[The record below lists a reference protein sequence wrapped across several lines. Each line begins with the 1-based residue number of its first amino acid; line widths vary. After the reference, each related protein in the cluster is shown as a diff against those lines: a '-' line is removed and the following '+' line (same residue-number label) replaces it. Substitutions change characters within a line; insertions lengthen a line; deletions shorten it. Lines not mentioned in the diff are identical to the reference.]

1 MNQLFHQALVALP
14 VATEIPRGARLG
26 ALHQNVEEHLA
37 VAHAAVV
44 FPVGGFIGV
53 VVQVHDAELVYLSVL
68 HAAEAREVAF
78 SHIGSYA
85 LSNSTSPSSSV
96 SSR

>member
-1 MNQLFHQALVALP
+1 M
-14 VATEIPRGARLG
+14 
-26 ALHQNVEEHLA
+26 
-37 VAHAAVV
+37 
-44 FPVGGFIGV
+44 
-53 VVQVHDAELVYLSVL
+53 VQMHDAELVYLTVL